1 MPGFSHEECD
11 PARAGSQPQTPRL
24 PYLNDYETAEPNCQ
38 KFVGDDGSVM
48 WICTVDETCELPE
61 AA

>member
-24 PYLNDYETAEPNCQ
+24 PYLNDYE
-38 KFVGDDGSVM
+38 D
-48 WICTVDETCELPE
+48 ELPPTTELKIAITRLWAELAEEQE